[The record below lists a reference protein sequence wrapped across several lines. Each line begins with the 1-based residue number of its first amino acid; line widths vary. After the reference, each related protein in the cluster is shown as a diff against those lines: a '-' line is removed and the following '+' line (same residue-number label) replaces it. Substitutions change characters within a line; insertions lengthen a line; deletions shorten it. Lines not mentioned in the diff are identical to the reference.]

1 MARWRVL
8 ARVLPW
14 LSPICG
20 FGFMIDASPRG
31 LHRPIAGPRGLH
43 RPITSSCGLRRQTV
57 AHQRRGFYEID
68 KAEDFD
74 PFAVLS
80 LEIGAL
86 RAYEPAERAR
96 VIQRAFRAAAFRCHP
111 DTNTGTPDAEAF
123 ARVTRAAEMLR
134 SGARLDTTLARL
146 WREEVREWT
155 VEQLAEHLGEEGL
168 PDDVIG
174 AFVEHA
180 VNGREVVGVPQWEG
194 NDTDNFIYC
203 LRWLGTDDEEQ
214 ARRTEVVLREL
225 VGAECG
231 SNFIPR
237 ESQLRK
243 PRLWW
248 GTEPPESTNG

>member
-1 MARWRVL
+1 MGTRHKLEMRWRVL
-8 ARVLPW
+8 CLA
-14 LSPICG
+14 PIAG
-20 FGFMIDASPRG
+20 FGFVFDA
-31 LHRPIAGPRGLH
+31 RPL
-43 RPITSSCGLRRQTV
+43 GLRRQIV
-57 AHQRRGFYEID
+57 AHQRRGFYDID
-68 KAEDFD
+68 KSDDFD

-96 VIQRAFRAAAFRCHP
+96 VVQRAFRAAAFRCHP

-134 SGARLDTTLARL
+134 SGARLDTTLAQL

-155 VEQLAEHLGEEGL
+155 VEQLAEHLAEEGL
-168 PDDVIG
+168 PEDVVG
-174 AFVEHA
+174 HFVEHA

-203 LRWLGTDDEEQ
+203 LRWLGTDDEDQ
-214 ARRTEVVLREL
+214 ARRTEAVLREL

-248 GTEPPESTNG
+248 GT

>member
-1 MARWRVL
+1 MGRADAGGL
-8 ARVLPW
+8 A
-14 LSPICG
+14 
-20 FGFMIDASPRG
+20 
-31 LHRPIAGPRGLH
+31 
-43 RPITSSCGLRRQTV
+43 
-57 AHQRRGFYEID
+57 
-68 KAEDFD
+68 
-74 PFAVLS
+74 
-80 LEIGAL
+80 EIGAL

-96 VIQRAFRAAAFRCHP
+96 VVQRAFRAAAFRCHP

-155 VEQLAEHLGEEGL
+155 VEQLAEHLAEEGL
-168 PDDVIG
+168 PEDVVG
-174 AFVEHA
+174 HFVEHA

-203 LRWLGTDDEEQ
+203 LRWLGTDDEDQ
-214 ARRTEVVLREL
+214 ARRTEAVLREL

-248 GTEPPESTNG
+248 GTNRRVVRPSYRAERGLGELEPHPVADHRARALFRRREHERGAVDRVVLARLGGART